1 MTRSL
6 PLLAILLFL
15 LQLSLVHSLDSNTNR
30 QRKRNLIPPSATPRL
45 IAREDYSSFNQTTAV
60 PEMDH
65 HKKNSSSNRSSR
77 TTKTDNPP
85 PSVTTIIII
94 QSNGQTY
101 HELGGGPSTTTPNSN
116 GGGNGMEDPNES
128 SIEAQ
133 VDQDNAVLKRLI
145 TISTVVGGVG
155 IAMIIGGTIIYL
167 RLRSKRRR
175 RRQLKAMRHDDEQP
189 PSPRLHDDTGTDE
202 PPPSSPTPPA
212 SSSPDEAQRQPL
224 GTEAIE
230 MSLIIPSA
238 PPEPT
243 LLPAHLRQ
251 RHQQSMLLQ
260 QDSTPAP
267 SAPSA
272 KELEMN
278 LPSSLT
284 YQHQHSNNS
293 PLSPSTP
300 SSSPSSSSSS
310 SYHSNQVSICISPP
324 SPSKQD
330 HHQLLHSTQTAT
342 SSTSSP
348 PSLSRPH
355 NLHLK
360 PTAGPTGSDSSS
372 SRPADIST
380 SDQTH
385 QPPLT
390 PDLPPPAYTP
400 SAPPLFILPPSQR
413 RRGGVTHPSQKE
425 WHLILHYGP
434 ERTDFETPSGSKPF
448 GLRLFGALAICH
460 PTGFQTPLLA
470 TKCHFYH

>member
-15 LQLSLVHSLDSNTNR
+15 LQLSTVHSLDSNTHR
-30 QRKRNLIPPSATPRL
+30 QRKRNLISPSAPPQL
-45 IAREDYSSFNQTTAV
+45 IAREDYTSFNQTTAAT
-60 PEMDH
+60 ERDH
-65 HKKNSSSNRSSR
+65 HKKNSSSSSR

-116 GGGNGMEDPNES
+116 GDGNGMQDPNES

-155 IAMIIGGTIIYL
+155 IAMIIGGTIVYL

-175 RRQLKAMRHDDEQP
+175 RRQLKAMRHGDEQ
-189 PSPRLHDDTGTDE
+189 SSSSYLHSDTGNDE
-202 PPPSSPTPPA
+202 PPPSPPTPRL
-212 SSSPDEAQRQPL
+212 SSSPDEGQRQPPDAE
-224 GTEAIE
+224 TIE
-230 MSLIIPSA
+230 MSLMIPSA

-243 LLPAHLRQ
+243 LLPTHLRE

-260 QDSTPAP
+260 QDSPPAP

-284 YQHQHSNNS
+284 YQHHHNNNS
-293 PLSPSTP
+293 PHSAP
-300 SSSPSSSSSS
+300 SSASSSSSS
-310 SYHSNQVSICISPP
+310 SHNGNQVSIRVSPP

-330 HHQLLHSTQTAT
+330 HQPLHSTLTAT
-342 SSTSSP
+342 ASTSSP
-348 PSLSRPH
+348 PSLSRSH

-360 PTAGPTGSDSSS
+360 PTAGSTDSDSSS
-372 SRPADIST
+372 SRPTNLATS

-400 SAPPLFILPPSQR
+400 SAPPLFVLPPSQR
-413 RRGGVTHPSQKE
+413 RRSADQ
-425 WHLILHYGP
+425 LSLDRYRRYL
-434 ERTDFETPSGSKPF
+434 ER
-448 GLRLFGALAICH
+448 
-460 PTGFQTPLLA
+460 
-470 TKCHFYH
+470 